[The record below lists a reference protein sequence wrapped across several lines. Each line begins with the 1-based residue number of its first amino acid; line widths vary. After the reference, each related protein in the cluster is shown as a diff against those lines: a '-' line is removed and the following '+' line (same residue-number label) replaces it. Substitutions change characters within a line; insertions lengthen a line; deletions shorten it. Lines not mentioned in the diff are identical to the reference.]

1 MENLNRQFEP
11 CTLQTQQPLK
21 PVNVLVTRELL
32 WQPRMTL
39 NPKHRIWRCNSMHF
53 NISKKEYTKSYFEE
67 AQELL
72 LKQEMGVHWMPGT
85 SPQTFAPLIHSPLL
99 GNGCW
104 LPESCCIQQTI
115 LLDMR
120 PVVLGTYTCVSK
132 TQHCLYLQSF
142 QKMCNPRT
150 QTLRQQ
156 MRHIPLTENLG
167 QNLKHK
173 ILEEEIMQCNSE
185 WNAGKSCGSNT
196 IKWVRQRIFLEPVT
210 ALPTR
215 LLGLYSMPGQHA
227 RLEETN
233 PL

>member
-1 MENLNRQFEP
+1 MDTPPMNPEFRKSRKKKFTWEILEVFPPAGSYQGMESLNQQFEP

-21 PVNVLVTRELL
+21 PVNVLVTRELS

-39 NPKHRIWRCNSMHF
+39 NPKQHICRCNSMHF
-53 NISKKEYTKSYFEE
+53 DISKKESTKSYFEE
-67 AQELL
+67 AQESL

-85 SPQTFAPLIHSPLL
+85 SPQTFAPLIRSPLL

-150 QTLRQQ
+150 RPLRQQ
-156 MRHIPLTENLG
+156 MRQTPLTENLG

-173 ILEEEIMQCNSE
+173 TQ
-185 WNAGKSCGSNT
+185 NT
-196 IKWVRQRIFLEPVT
+196 RR
-210 ALPTR
+210 
-215 LLGLYSMPGQHA
+215 GNHA
-227 RLEETN
+227 M
-233 PL
+233 